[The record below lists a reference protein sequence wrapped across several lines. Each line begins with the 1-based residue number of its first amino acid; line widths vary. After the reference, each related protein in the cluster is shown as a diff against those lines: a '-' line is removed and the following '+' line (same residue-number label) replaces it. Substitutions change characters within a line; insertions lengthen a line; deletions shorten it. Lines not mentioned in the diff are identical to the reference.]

1 LNPTRTIPAPKPKP
15 AAPAKQPAGAALQK
29 PGATTTV
36 LPRPAPRLSFLN
48 KAAGQ
53 PVKKETRSSWA
64 FTGNQK
70 RNDQKGKENIPAPA
84 QAAAIEAN
92 PAARQQVAQ
101 RLMPP
106 VQPLP
111 APTKPAAK
119 AAPKTVAPEPKQAPK
134 KTALKKAPKK
144 QVAPKKD
151 KQQKQAPKKLDIKP
165 VNKTKTNNQDNK
177 TKQPS
182 PRVKPPVTHPVTTV
196 QAKTPATA
204 KRATPP
210 LNIDPAKKISPAQS
224 EKRSSDLMKN
234 ELKEAERGGRSE
246 VRFVP
251 GQATVVKPNTSA
263 KAAARAADKPV
274 SINRPVA
281 ATAPTPARAT
291 RSPKPVK
298 APKAKKITAKKTA
311 AKKMPAQDKKTEVPK
326 TEPFNIEQHVAK
338 RSLSMP
344 EVSQVIQRGEHLTGR
359 AQVQQRLARG
369 NSIATQAKGRVRSTA
384 TQKKTAI
391 TTQKQTITQ
400 QIGTQATQ
408 YEEASAEFFDQ
419 KINDLRS
426 NQEEKLNTLQTE
438 QERTVQQHQTTT
450 TQNKESG
457 HNSLQEKKTAF
468 RNHVN
473 AEKAELTRLA
483 NAEADRCDGELEAA
497 AVQALREG
505 ESIAGNY
512 RGSEDPLPEQRQAAR
527 HVGMESANDIRN
539 KKEPTRTDLLG
550 RVTAVAAQ
558 YDEFLTDIQNK
569 ITDAQTQL
577 QQTVDEIG
585 NNSVQELGQKF
596 EQARHTFGEKT
607 SSGITSLQQKKE
619 SDRSA
624 ANTLKEQ
631 KTTAVETLATEAL
644 RNVDTAATQAVNRID
659 ASNGQTGQQ
668 LSNPSPYVPG
678 AMEMMQHNEQS
689 VQNIAQGA
697 VTALQG
703 FENGFRTGSG
713 THATQLS
720 TTYTGM
726 QAQSRTR
733 GNGTT
738 ENTKTSISQVMEAL
752 QSDCR
757 LHEQG
762 MTEKQTGYV
771 NDLQSEV
778 DKAITAATE
787 KIAGFKNDF
796 ITQLRQAGNEAL
808 VEAKKPLYDP
818 TETRA
823 NEAAIRAGESALMG
837 FLRAVADIAF
847 GLLIFIAVALLVAAI
862 AAAFGILLTAWTAI
876 MIAGV
881 LLLAFGLVMAL
892 RHRYLQARDGDHGE
906 HSYAI
911 MFWALGDVTGVTMII
926 EAVYGHDVV
935 TGQALSTGE
944 AVYRGTLGLFTAVML
959 VFGARS
965 AAKGPPGGLFTRPGG
980 IRLEFPAGGWRGVF
994 QGLRNVRARYGELY
1008 AGVRESFAGWNRL
1021 WAVGRSIG
1029 ATFVDIVTGILQQG
1043 RQVRDAIGR
1052 LLGERQPTRPV
1063 EADAVLGRA
1072 NTPSAEVGPENLRTS
1087 EPVYQEGGEGQL
1099 SQYTWQLIADVPAIP
1114 ATPTTPATP
1123 ARSVVVSEQY
1133 VYTRGPNNPVS
1144 GPEQFLRPAQGV
1156 GPGGEITPVRL
1167 REPYKWTTE
1176 SLRMAM
1182 EAFRRRFGFTPRN
1195 LSGELAEANLGNFQ
1209 FEYNA
1214 ARANNPGGSPQS
1226 WADVAIRQISFGG
1239 QRVGMQFDN
1248 ITVRISGSVEAT
1260 YTPKGKQPVVLRDVP
1275 NHVEV
1280 DAHSL
1285 PQAPYTPPP
1294 QPGEDSTGESN

>member
-1 LNPTRTIPAPKPKP
+1 MNPTRTIPTPQPKP

-29 PGATTTV
+29 PGATPTV

-64 FTGNQK
+64 FAGNQK

-92 PAARQQVAQ
+92 PAARQQVVQ
-101 RLMPP
+101 QLMPP
-106 VQPLP
+106 VQALP
-111 APTKPAAK
+111 APAMKPAVK
-119 AAPKTVAPEPKQAPK
+119 ATPKTVAPAPKPGAKKTAPK
-134 KTALKKAPKK
+134 KAAKK
-144 QVAPKKD
+144 QAAPKKD
-151 KQQKQAPKKLDIKP
+151 KQQKRAPKKLDLKP
-165 VNKTKTNNQDNK
+165 VSKTKTNNPGNK
-177 TKQPS
+177 TRPPAS
-182 PRVKPPVTHPVTTV
+182 PVKPPATHPATTV

-274 SINRPVA
+274 SINRPA
-281 ATAPTPARAT
+281 ATTAPAPARPT

-298 APKAKKITAKKTA
+298 APKAKKIIAKKPV

-338 RSLSMP
+338 RPLSMP

-369 NSIATQAKGRVRSTA
+369 NNIAAQAKGRVRSTA

-391 TTQKQTITQ
+391 TTQKQTVTQ
-400 QIGTQATQ
+400 QIGVQATQ

-426 NQEEKLNTLQTE
+426 NQEEKLNTLQIE
-438 QERTVQQHQTTT
+438 QGRTVQQHQTTT
-450 TQNKESG
+450 TQNKENG
-457 HNSLQEKKTAF
+457 HNSLEDKKTAF

-483 NAEADRCDGELEAA
+483 NAEADRCDGELETA

-505 ESIAGNY
+505 ETIAGNY

-527 HVGMESANDIRN
+527 HVGVESANDIRN
-539 KKEPTRTDLLG
+539 KKEPTRADLLG
-550 RVTAVAAQ
+550 RVTAVARQ
-558 YDEFLTDIQNK
+558 YDEFLTDIQDK

-585 NNSVQELGQKF
+585 NNSVLELGQKF

-607 SSGITSLQQKKE
+607 SSGITSLQQQKE

-631 KTTAVETLATEAL
+631 KITAVETLATEAL

-697 VTALQG
+697 ITALQG

-720 TTYTGM
+720 ASYTAM
-726 QAQSRTR
+726 QAQARTR

-738 ENTKTSISQVMEAL
+738 ENTKTSIGQVMEAL

-1021 WAVGRSIG
+1021 WAIGRSIS
-1029 ATFVDIVTGILQQG
+1029 ATFVEIVTGMLQQG

-1063 EADAVLGRA
+1063 EVDPALGRA
-1072 NTPSAEVGPENLRTS
+1072 NTAPVEVGPENLRTS

-1099 SQYTWQLIADVPAIP
+1099 SQYTWQLIADVPAT
-1114 ATPTTPATP
+1114 ATAP
-1123 ARSVVVSEQY
+1123 ARSIVVSEQY

-1156 GPGGEITPVRL
+1156 GPGGEITPVTL
-1167 REPYKWTTE
+1167 RQPARWTTE

-1195 LSGELAEANLGNFQ
+1195 LSGELAEANLRNFQ
-1209 FEYNA
+1209 VEYNT
-1214 ARANNPGGSPQS
+1214 ARTNNPGGNPQS
-1226 WADVAIRQISFGG
+1226 WADIAIRRISFGT
-1239 QRVGMQFDN
+1239 QRVGMQYDN
-1248 ITVRISGSVEAT
+1248 ITVRISGSAEVT
-1260 YTPKGKQPVVLRDVP
+1260 YTPKGSAEPITLRDVP

-1294 QPGEDSTGESN
+1294 QPGEDSAGESN